1 MFTVDVSVDMSGFQ
15 EAFEKANQF
24 TKRTPAEACNVA
36 GYYIAAAAQRA
47 TPFVPLDRIDAELGI
62 EVLGVPGKRV
72 KELKGK
78 KRYAATKPGASYN
91 QVPLAVLIIQAS
103 TTSPRNN
110 QIGPGVSKYNVL
122 TEFRYARGSSPFAGL
137 SRAAGRAAMA
147 EAVDRMTK
155 ARHSATHF
163 IAAGWVPARKILA
176 FARRYGAASGVDTAL
191 DALTQTA
198 MTANGS
204 LGFAIAAVDGDTV
217 AFCFIEND
225 VGMGG
230 GPNESNYNKALWEYG
245 LEPLQMAVDVEG
257 IKQMNYYLKKT
268 GADFRY
274 EWNRL
279 CGD

>member
-15 EAFEKANQF
+15 EAFELANQF

-47 TPFVPLDRIDAELGI
+47 TPFVELQTIDSELAVEMLPVMGKRGKPLKNKKTYRGKPGGLS
-62 EVLGVPGKRV
+62 VVQGVPF
-72 KELKGK
+72 
-78 KRYAATKPGASYN
+78 S
-91 QVPLAVLIIQAS
+91 VLIIQARS
-103 TTSPRNN
+103 NPNSR
-110 QIGPGVSKYNVL
+110 YNAL
-122 TEFRYARGSSPFAGL
+122 TEGRYALMQSPFKGL

-147 EAVDRMTK
+147 EAEDRMIK
-155 ARHSATHF
+155 GRHSSPHF

-176 FARRYGAASGVDTAL
+176 FARRYGAASGVDTVL

-198 MTANGS
+198 MSASGS
-204 LGFAIAAVDGDTV
+204 LGFAIAAIEGNLD

-279 CGD
+279 CGA